1 MLPSEKE
8 LKRSWTVRFI
18 GWVLSGGVVPN
29 HVAFIMDGNRRYARG
44 KNEKVIKGHES
55 GFSKLVEVLS
65 WCEML
70 DIREVTVYAF
80 SAENFKRPQEEVD
93 GLMKLAREKFL
104 KLLKDVHRLHEKGV
118 SIRMIGEVSLLPM
131 SVRQP
136 AAELEA
142 KTRHNN
148 KYKLNICIAYTSRLE
163 LLDAT
168 KKLLDEV
175 SSTRSKSLNL
185 SDLDE
190 NLVNK
195 SLYLTSTPDL
205 LVRTSGEVRLSDFL
219 LMQCKN
225 AKLSFCDDLWPEF
238 SVWSFYRAIIEYQR
252 DPPAYQYPD
261 QFTKKQTEWLRRLEE
276 RRSAQILQ
284 WAKDE

>member
-1 MLPSEKE
+1 VPS
-8 LKRSWTVRFI
+8 
-18 GWVLSGGVVPN
+18 

-44 KNEKVIKGHES
+44 KNERVISGHES

-93 GLMKLAREKFL
+93 GLMNLARDKFL

-118 SIRMIGEVSLLPM
+118 SIRMIGEVALLPM

-142 KTRHNN
+142 KTRHNTN
-148 KYKLNICIAYTSRLE
+148 YKLNICIAYTSRLE

-168 KKLLDEV
+168 KRLLDEV
-175 SSTRSKSLNL
+175 SSTRSKSLGV

-205 LVRTSGEVRLSDFL
+205 LIRTSGEVRLSDFL
-219 LMQCKN
+219 LMQCRN

-238 SVWSFYRAIIEYQR
+238 SVWSFYRSIIEFQR
-252 DPPAYQYPD
+252 DPPPHQVPE
-261 QFTKKQTEWLRRLEE
+261 QFTRRQAEWLKRLEE
-276 RRSAQILQ
+276 KRTAQIMQ
-284 WAKDE
+284 WAKAE